1 MTSAA
6 VLEAAR
12 QFACEGRLT
21 GVRRLP
27 GGHIHESYH
36 VRAEGG
42 AVPGYVLQRLNT
54 RVFREPLR
62 LMENVARVTRH
73 VQAGLRAAG
82 VADVRRRVL
91 HVVPTRDGRLAWPQ
105 EVPTGAD
112 VGEAG
117 EAVWWRMFE
126 FIDGA
131 TTRLVVRGT
140 RQAEQVACA
149 FGEFQAQLSD
159 LPPPPL
165 HETIA
170 DFHDTRARLE
180 QLRRAA
186 EADLLGRAR
195 QCRAE
200 LAQVERRAELAG
212 ALGGAGCAPAL
223 PRRAVHNDAKISNVL
238 FDAADGSALCIVDLD
253 TVMPGLALHD
263 FGDMVRSMATP
274 AGEDETELER
284 VAVRPDYL
292 EALRRGYL
300 AAASAFLSDAE
311 RALLPLAGPVI
322 AFEQAV
328 RFLADHLVGDA
339 YYRTTCQFQNLS
351 RARNQLALLESLLQV
366 PWPT

>member
-1 MTSAA
+1 VTSAA

-27 GGHIHESYH
+27 GGHIHESFH

-54 RVFREPLR
+54 RIFREPLR

-73 VQAGLRAAG
+73 VEAGLRAAG

-105 EVPTGAD
+105 ETPSGATGAEG
-112 VGEAG
+112 GEA
-117 EAVWWRMFE
+117 AWWRMFE
-126 FIDGA
+126 FIEG
-131 TTRLVVRGT
+131 TTTHLVARDAP
-140 RQAEQVACA
+140 QAEQVARA

-170 DFHDTRARLE
+170 GFHDTRARLE

-186 EADLLGRAR
+186 EADVAGRAR

-200 LAQVERRAELAG
+200 LAQVERHAELAG
-212 ALGGAGCAPAL
+212 ALGGAGGAPAL
-223 PRRAVHNDAKISNVL
+223 PRRVVHNDAKISNV
-238 FDAADGSALCIVDLD
+238 LCIVDLD

-274 AGEDETELER
+274 AGEDDTELER

-311 RALLPLAGPVI
+311 RGLLPLAGPVI
-322 AFEQAV
+322 TFEQAV

-339 YYRTTCQFQNLS
+339 YYRTTCQLQNLR
-351 RARNQLALLESLLQV
+351 RARNQLALLESLLQA